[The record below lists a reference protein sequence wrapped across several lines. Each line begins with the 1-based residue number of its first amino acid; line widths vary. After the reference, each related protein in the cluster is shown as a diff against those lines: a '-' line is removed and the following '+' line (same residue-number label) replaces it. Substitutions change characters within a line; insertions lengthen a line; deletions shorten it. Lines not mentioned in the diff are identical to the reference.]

1 MESYAKSHASV
12 FPLNTNL
19 KPTRE
24 LFFVQFILIFQHCCI
39 IDFSQKEWE
48 EAMVLLYFSLG
59 ITVIGIIF
67 LVIGYSAS
75 ASNDRAI
82 LSVEKTRDSQKK
94 YWVDDFS
101 DHLIELFSSP
111 CPTCKTK
118 TILAEGVK
126 KELRTNES
134 PIENFFEYY
143 LITTRSYHRYCP
155 KCQRLFDDPQPMEEW
170 TTEEISQNKAYEGG
184 EPFTIVQIHPNIKM
198 IAEEYAQRNSG
209 EYKRWNYQPDTHQ
222 IKYEKLLERLTNKAV
237 KLSKLVVWGWVL
249 IPLGVVL
256 FFFWIIQ

>member
-1 MESYAKSHASV
+1 
-12 FPLNTNL
+12 
-19 KPTRE
+19 
-24 LFFVQFILIFQHCCI
+24 
-39 IDFSQKEWE
+39 
-48 EAMVLLYFSLG
+48 MVLLYVSIALT
-59 ITVIGIIF
+59 IIGIIF

-75 ASNDRAI
+75 ASNDRAV
-82 LSVEKTRDSQKK
+82 LSVEKTRDSHKK

-101 DHLIELFSSP
+101 DHLIKLFSSP

-134 PIENFFEYY
+134 PIEDFFEYY

-155 KCQRLFDDPQPMEEW
+155 KCQRLFDDPLPMEEW
-170 TTEEISQNKAYEGG
+170 NAEEISQNNAFEGE
-184 EPFTIVQIHPNIKM
+184 EPLKIVQIHPNIET
-198 IAEEYAQRNSG
+198 IVEEFAQRNSG
-209 EYKRWNYQPDTHQ
+209 EYKRWNYQPDSDQ
-222 IKYEKLLERLTNKAV
+222 VKYEKLLERLTKKAG

-249 IPLGVVL
+249 IPLGIAL